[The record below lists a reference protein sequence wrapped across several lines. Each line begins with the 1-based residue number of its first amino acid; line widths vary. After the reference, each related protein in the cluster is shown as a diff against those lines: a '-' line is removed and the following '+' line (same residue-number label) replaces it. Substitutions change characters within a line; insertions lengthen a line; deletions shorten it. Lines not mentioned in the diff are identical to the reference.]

1 MAPTAEVAKPRKP
14 VQIFSERFREEELRK
29 RELAGEEKIS
39 MAELNKLMGIKWK
52 EMPDEQKSVFKKQSE
67 KEKRDF
73 AAANQDEDGS
83 DEEEEEKPRRKVKKV
98 KDPNAPKRSMSS
110 FFHFS
115 QEHRATIKAQ
125 NPEFGIQDVARELG
139 RIWKTMDEAS
149 KDKYVKLAQVDKG
162 RYEIAIREYKE
173 QNPNA
178 A

>member
-1 MAPTAEVAKPRKP
+1 MAPTEAKPRKP

-29 RELAGEEKIS
+29 RELAGEDKIS

-52 EMPDEQKSVFKKQSE
+52 EMPDEQKSVFKRQSE
-67 KEKRDF
+67 KEKREF
-73 AAANQDEDGS
+73 AAAHQDDDGS
-83 DEEEEEKPRRKVKKV
+83 DDEDEKPRRRVKKV
-98 KDPNAPKRSMSS
+98 KDPNAPKRAMSS

-125 NPEFGIQDVARELG
+125 NPAFGIQDIARELG
-139 RIWKTMDEAS
+139 RIWKTMDDPS
-149 KDKYVKLAQVDKG
+149 KEKYIQMAQVDKG
-162 RYEIAIREYKE
+162 RYEVAMREYKQ